1 MRLQD
6 RLPDGVE
13 VDGKW
18 VKLDLDFRNVLKMI
32 EVLDRDDLLPEAK
45 AYKALCFVQKRPKN
59 VLRTL
64 ECVKGLLFKAPRK
77 KAGQKVT
84 DFEQDAGLIRAA
96 FRQAYGIDLYRDR
109 LHWIEFTELLNAI
122 PEGNRYS
129 EIVGIRARPMPAATK
144 WNQHERE
151 WLAKAKADCRLEMSE
166 KERADRY
173 EQDVANIAA
182 VLMGMANAKE
192 VNENGG

>member
-1 MRLQD
+1 MKLQD
-6 RLPDGVE
+6 RLPEGVE

-18 VKLDLDFRNVLKMI
+18 YKLDLDFRNVLKMI
-32 EVLDRDDLLPEAK
+32 EVLDRDDLMPEAK
-45 AYKALCFVQKRPKN
+45 AYKALSFVQKRPKN
-59 VLRTL
+59 AAHVL
-64 ECVKGLLFKAPRK
+64 EAVKGLLFKAPRK
-77 KAGQKVT
+77 KAVQKVT

-122 PEGNRYS
+122 PEGSRYS
-129 EIVGIRARPMPAATK
+129 EVVGIRVRPMPQPTK

-151 WLAKAKADCRLEMSE
+151 WLAKAKADVRIEMSE
-166 KERADRY
+166 KERAQRY

-182 VLMGMANAKE
+182 VLMGMAKD
-192 VNENGG
+192 VNEDG